1 MTKYVI
7 TALSTMLILAL
18 IVVAVGS
25 IFLCFA
31 NEPNSSNIIITSVSE
46 LKPEVTCPPLEPLA
60 PITEPVTELVTE
72 PITEPVTEAI
82 VSSPIIPYK
91 VITEEEREM
100 LARLTWL
107 ESGICSFDCQV
118 AVVSVVF
125 NRLDSEKWKTDM
137 NGDGVITLYDIIY
150 YPHAF
155 TPAYKIPYVEAS
167 QSCYD
172 AVDYV
177 LLNGPVFHNGVRYFR
192 IDHDFNWSEY
202 NNYCVID
209 NVYFGY
215 FDGWENGGW

>member
-7 TALSTMLILAL
+7 TALSTMIILSL

-46 LKPEVTCPPLEPLA
+46 PKPEVTCPPLEPLA
-60 PITEPVTELVTE
+60 PVTEPVTET
-72 PITEPVTEAI
+72 I

-150 YPHAF
+150 YPYAF

-192 IDHDFNWSEY
+192 TDYDFNWSEY

-209 NVYFGY
+209 NGYFGY
-215 FDGWENGGW
+215 FDGWESVDW